1 MITDLC
7 DALIILL
14 DQRSR
19 IRSKRSYL
27 SYQVVKQWIDMS
39 DSILQAGL
47 QGVRTGIDQF
57 GRAAGQIASAS
68 NSSSSTNSSSIAENL
83 VEIKQAQQSVA
94 ASAAVIKAA
103 DETLGSLLDK
113 LA

>member
-1 MITDLC
+1 
-7 DALIILL
+7 
-14 DQRSR
+14 
-19 IRSKRSYL
+19 
-27 SYQVVKQWIDMS
+27 MS

-68 NSSSSTNSSSIAENL
+68 NSSSSNSSSIAESL
-83 VEIKQAQQSVA
+83 VEVKQAQQSVA